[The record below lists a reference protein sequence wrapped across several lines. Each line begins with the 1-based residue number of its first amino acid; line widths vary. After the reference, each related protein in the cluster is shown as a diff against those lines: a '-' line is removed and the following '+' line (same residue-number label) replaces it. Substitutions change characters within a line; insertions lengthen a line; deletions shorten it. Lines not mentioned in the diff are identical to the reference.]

1 MYVQFRPCPN
11 NLLSLSSENDSVTL
25 QVRMGDEASGG
36 GGSNRALTGHADPCR
51 RSITRRRRRGACY
64 SATESCTKPASQ
76 AFDYDGCG
84 CDSRMQGSRV
94 GFLSRESEW
103 SVTLNSLNLSP
114 RDHWDVL
121 PQARSLKNWGPM
133 EKQVS

>member
-1 MYVQFRPCPN
+1 
-11 NLLSLSSENDSVTL
+11 
-25 QVRMGDEASGG
+25 
-36 GGSNRALTGHADPCR
+36 
-51 RSITRRRRRGACY
+51 
-64 SATESCTKPASQ
+64 
-76 AFDYDGCG
+76 
-84 CDSRMQGSRV
+84 MQGSRV

-133 EKQVS
+133 EKQARSSRAGEEVATVKELGDGWPVQPVCRC